1 MNKTQQKLK
10 KMPVRWFSL
19 NIFDLGQNLGR
30 KNKFKISARY
40 GEKAIK
46 FRHNFLCV
54 SLSKELTKECCVFTR
69 LPVYQGL

>member
-1 MNKTQQKLK
+1 MNETQQKLE

-40 GEKAIK
+40 GEKDIK
-46 FRHNFLCV
+46 I
-54 SLSKELTKECCVFTR
+54 
-69 LPVYQGL
+69 